1 MTFPFLGSVWLS
13 MISCSRSDLCYPQGI
28 STYYKEKKGFGNYG
42 LNQMSVEA
50 LKLTLG
56 LESINTF
63 IICILLVRVTE
74 KAGIKSMILD
84 SVF

>member
-1 MTFPFLGSVWLS
+1 
-13 MISCSRSDLCYPQGI
+13 
-28 STYYKEKKGFGNYG
+28 
-42 LNQMSVEA
+42 MSVEA